1 MEAEIKDAKKLP
13 SAPHPP
19 QGHQT
24 SLAGGIHKAVPGFI
38 TIIKQS
44 LGAGWAFQRPPQ
56 LPSMPSPSW
65 KCIILRVQMK
75 RSLEA
80 KHSR

>member
-1 MEAEIKDAKKLP
+1 MGAEIKDAKKLP
-13 SAPHPP
+13 SVPHPP

-44 LGAGWAFQRPPQ
+44 LGAGWAFQRPPSAPLHA
-56 LPSMPSPSW
+56 LPFLEMYYFEGPDEE
-65 KCIILRVQMK
+65 VV
-75 RSLEA
+75 RS
-80 KHSR
+80 